1 MKVRI
6 RAEVRPTESCE
17 KVKQAVRN
25 LFDVELRE
33 EREGERLYVVGEGD
47 ESCLGKFR
55 RLLFGQR
62 ILDAARQFM
71 LNGLT
76 RTGFTFYL
84 NKQAA
89 YAGVVSFCTYELGES
104 PLGPIIVEIQCD
116 DPRTA
121 ILWLVPRTV
130 QGAPIEEITSPPD
143 P

>member
-1 MKVRI
+1 MKVHV

-17 KVKQAVRN
+17 KVKQAIRN

-47 ESCLGKFR
+47 ENSLGKFR

-76 RTGFTFYL
+76 RSGFTFYL

-89 YAGVVSFCTYELGES
+89 YVGVISFCTYELGES
-104 PLGPIIVEIQCD
+104 PLGPIVVEVRCE
-116 DPRTA
+116 DPHTA
-121 ILWLVPRTV
+121 ILWLAPRTV
-130 QGAPIEEITSPPD
+130 QGAPVEEVTSPPD

>member
-6 RAEVRPTESCE
+6 RAVVRPTESCE
-17 KVKQAVRN
+17 KVKQAIRN

-33 EREGERLYVVGEGD
+33 EKEGERLYVVGESD
-47 ESCLGKFR
+47 EGGLSKFR

-76 RTGFTFYL
+76 RNGFTFYL

-89 YAGVVSFCTYELGES
+89 YVGVISFCTYELGES
-104 PLGPIIVEIQCD
+104 PLGPIVVEVQCD
-116 DPRTA
+116 DPHSA
-121 ILWLVPRTV
+121 ILWLAPRTV
-130 QGAPIEEITSPPD
+130 QGTPIEEVASPPD